1 MEFKIEGM
9 FKEIFLVFFC
19 YLYIGD
25 FIFKKFGLEYIDVLI
40 NFGDEF
46 GILNVLEQDFK
57 VFFNCGEYVDV
68 VFVFFGEDL
77 IDIYLL

>member
-25 FIFKKFGLEYIDVLI
+25 F